1 MIIQLSTPRLELWR
15 IDGQFSN
22 QPHVHDHDFQ
32 ITIPLYGQCEFTLE
46 NRPYSLMNGGGLV
59 QHPKEKHY
67 FEIDA
72 SSGVLIF
79 KLNQNGLRHHSLQ
92 EHTEFAISQQFDVSF
107 MTEKFRKWSS
117 VLLSCDPS
125 DLLVQEELESE
136 ILYFL
141 LDKMDGSHKH
151 IAESF
156 ALRVPC
162 ADLHMS
168 NALDYIHAYYKTDV
182 RIDTLAALAIRSRY
196 HFIRSFKELTG
207 LTPYQ
212 YVLQLRIEEAK
223 RLLKATKLTV
233 TEISFSLGFSSVSQ
247 FQRLF
252 AKASGAT
259 PSDFRRACR

>member
-1 MIIQLSTPRLELWR
+1 MIIQLSTPKLELWR

-22 QPHVHDHDFQ
+22 QPHVHENDFQ
-32 ITIPLYGQCEFTLE
+32 ITIPIYGHCEFTLE

-67 FEIDA
+67 FEIGPR
-72 SSGVLIF
+72 SGVLIF
-79 KLNQNGLRHHSLQ
+79 KLNQNGLKHHSLQ

-117 VLLSCDPS
+117 VLLSSDPS
-125 DLLVQEELESE
+125 DLLVQEELEAE

-141 LDKMDGSHKH
+141 FDKMDGSHKLM
-151 IAESF
+151 AESS
-156 ALRVPC
+156 AMRVPC
-162 ADLHMS
+162 ADPHMS
-168 NALDYIHAYYKTDV
+168 KALDFIHANYKTDV
-182 RIDTLAALAIRSRY
+182 RIDTLAALAITSRY

-223 RLLKATKLTV
+223 RLLRATNRTV
-233 TEISFSLGFSSVSQ
+233 TEISFSLGFSSASQ

-252 AKASGAT
+252 ARAVEAT
-259 PSDFRRACR
+259 PSDYRRACR